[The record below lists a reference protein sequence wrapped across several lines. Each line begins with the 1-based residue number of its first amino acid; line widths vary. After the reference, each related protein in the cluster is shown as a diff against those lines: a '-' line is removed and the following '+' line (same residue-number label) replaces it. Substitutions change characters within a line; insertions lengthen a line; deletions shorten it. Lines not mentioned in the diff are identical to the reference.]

1 MKILLFQGVFMIYVR
16 ELVYPKSIGYPYSS
30 SSRLRRFATNPI
42 PVRAA
47 RAPSNTDPVDDSVP
61 VFGNSFC
68 DLPDDSD
75 VFPTCEFE

>member
-1 MKILLFQGVFMIYVR
+1 MIYVR